1 MALMTDKTMPVV
13 VAALA
18 GSLAGGLLG
27 LWFGARSE
35 QTALVDIL
43 ARAELSPQCRTELNN
58 AVQAIIEDW
67 EGPPPSA
74 PAE

>member
-1 MALMTDKTMPVV
+1 MALLTDKTMPVV

-18 GSLAGGLLG
+18 GSLVGGLLG
-27 LWFGARSE
+27 LWFGAKGE
-35 QTALVDIL
+35 QNALVEIIS
-43 ARAELSPQCRTELNN
+43 RAELSPQCRSELDD
-58 AVQAIIEDW
+58 AIKAIIEDW